1 MRKHNNIRL
10 SVFVIALIFLLVQL
24 VCISLFVI
32 FNSNVNITFALSSES
47 EQRHFD
53 LPNIDDDFSDDC
65 VIVLMDDKTGGA
77 NKIHSETFFG
87 DFAKSVE
94 DLTYITG
101 NISEKNYLD
110 IEDFNQILK
119 IELKE
124 KSKQSVINA
133 IKHLESVD
141 GIIGAEPN
149 YYIMSEI
156 CSFDDIYP
164 LESENYSKLWGL
176 HGERG
181 INAEDAWKIVDGNKS
196 IRIGIIDTGI
206 ANHIDLQ
213 PNLVD
218 GWDFINDNNVTTDD
232 ENGHGTHVAG
242 IIGALGTSNNSIV
255 GVCPNV
261 QLVPL
266 QALNEIGKGS
276 VLNVVSAINW
286 CIDNNVDIINFSED
300 LDSASL
306 IIKSAIKNFKGLFV
320 CAAGNG
326 TKNDGIGKN
335 NDDIPNYPS
344 YYSQGY
350 DFSNRIISVGAIK
363 ADGTRTEESNWG
375 NSTVSIFAPGH
386 SILSTVPTSVNSSGY
401 VYWGGTS
408 MATPY
413 VSGVAALMYA
423 MVLKTNSNMSRSQI
437 AEQIKIAI
445 LEGAMIDEEM
455 YLVGK
460 CVSGGRLDAVFALSK
475 LMFNIEELSNDT
487 IRIDGL
493 KYQYNGELTIPKKIG
508 GKSVTQIGNGAFAN
522 QTGITKVYVP
532 STVESIGANAFENC
546 TQMQYIEFDEGS
558 QLTTIGN
565 SAFSGSG
572 LWNIVFPSTV
582 NNIGFNAFQNCQT
595 LMAVEF
601 KQGCLIETIS
611 NATFSGCVN
620 LLAITIPAS
629 VKTIGANAFENCNFA
644 TRCDFMQG
652 SQLETIGNSAFA
664 NTKIQNFA
672 IPTGVT
678 YIGSNAFYGCSEME
692 TIVIPGGVQT
702 VGVTAFGNCENLTI
716 YTSLSNT
723 PSGWVGGWNSLNRPV
738 VLNCQLQNGY
748 VLSFAKTDSNPFN
761 ANAANGLN
769 NPYKSNYDFGGWYT
783 TSDFSGTKY
792 ENISNAP
799 NGTLYVKW
807 TQKESCVAEGTMITL
822 ADGTQKPVEQLT
834 GNEMLLV
841 WNMFTGTFDSAPIL
855 FIDSDPYAEYEI
867 TRLSFSDGTQVKLI
881 YEHGFWDFDLNKY
894 VYLRNDA
901 AQYIGHTFNKQTED
915 ESGNLM
921 WTAVELVAVDVYT
934 EYTTAW
940 SPVTYGHLCYYVNGM
955 LSMPG
960 GITGLFNIFDVDGE
974 TLKVDEESMAADIA
988 EYGLYTYEEFAQEC
1002 PVPQEMF
1009 EAVNGQYLKVAIGKG
1024 NITMEEIIALAQ
1036 RYAEFFY
1043 CNNAE

>member
-1 MRKHNNIRL
+1 MSLHRKISVLLLFAIIFFIIILLLLSLNYRSINIADANSSPNSVIIEVPNL
-10 SVFVIALIFLLVQL
+10 S
-24 VCISLFVI
+24 
-32 FNSNVNITFALSSES
+32 
-47 EQRHFD
+47 
-53 LPNIDDDFSDDC
+53 DDFDDSC
-65 VIVLMDDKTGGA
+65 VMVIMDENTG
-77 NKIHSETFFG
+77 KINREYSINYFG
-87 DFAKSVE
+87 NCEISYIE
-94 DLTYITG
+94 DLTYVSG
-101 NISEKNYLD
+101 EVADKQYLNNNG
-110 IEDFNQILK
+110 FKQILK
-119 IELKE
+119 LNLKIN
-124 KSKQSVINA
+124 SKQSVLDTLNA
-133 IKHLESVD
+133 LKSVQ
-141 GIIGAEPN
+141 GISWAGPN
-149 YYIMSEI
+149 Y
-156 CSFDDIYP
+156 FDSLNMNDIIYP
-164 LESENYSKLWGL
+164 MSNIDNIYSEQWGL
-176 HGERG
+176 HGEYG
-181 INAEDAWKIVDGNKS
+181 IDAPNLWRITEGNDQIKV
-196 IRIGIIDTGI
+196 GIIDSGI
-206 ANHIDLQ
+206 ANHADLQ
-213 PNLVD
+213 VNLVE
-218 GWDFINDNNVTTDD
+218 GWDFVNNNSITTDD
-232 ENGHGTHVAG
+232 IFGHGTHVAG
-242 IIGALGTSNNSIV
+242 IIGAVAANGIRNGVS

-266 QALNEIGKGS
+266 QVTNNEGKWGA
-276 VLNVVSAINW
+276 VYYTMAINW
-286 CIDNNVDIINFSED
+286 AINNNIDIINYSGGGSTDYEPRKAA
-300 LDSASL
+300 LE
-306 IIKSAIKNFKGLFV
+306 NYQGLYI
-320 CAAGNG
+320 CAAGNSG
-326 TKNDGIGKN
+326 SDNDIN
-335 NDDIPNYPS
+335 PFYPS
-344 YYSQGY
+344 DYSQNQV
-350 DFSNRIISVGAIK
+350 FSERVISVGAIDS
-363 ADGTRTEESNWG
+363 DGSVASFSNYG
-375 NSTVSIFAPGH
+375 KQSVTIFAPGV
-386 SILSTVPTSVNSSGY
+386 SILSTVPTTMVASGY
-401 VYWGGTS
+401 QTKSGTS
-408 MATPY
+408 MATPFTT
-413 VSGVAALMYA
+413 GVAALMFS
-423 MVLKTNSNMSRSQI
+423 MCLNFEFDSNIDVSHAEI
-437 AEQIKIAI
+437 ASIIKNKIIETATYQSN
-445 LEGAMIDEEM
+445 LQD
-455 YLVGK
+455 K
-460 CVSGGRLDAVFALSK
+460 CVASGRLNGYEAVRLFDV
-475 LMFNIEELSNDT
+475 FNTTELNVDT

-532 STVESIGANAFENC
+532 STVETIGANAFENC

-601 KQGCLIETIS
+601 KQGCLLDAIG
-611 NATFSGCVN
+611 NATFSGCAN

-769 NPYKSNYDFGGWYT
+769 NPYRSNYDFGGWYT

-841 WNMFTGTFDSAPIL
+841 WNMFTGSFDSAPIL

-915 ESGNLM
+915 ESGNPM